1 MTQPNQQNP
10 TRQRTVLLATDL
22 KNSVL
27 AEIDAGNPNRIAY
40 SPYGQQSAQV
50 EVMTWLGFN
59 GELNEVNPE
68 WYLLGN
74 GYRAYNPRLMRFH
87 SPDSFSPFDKGGENA
102 YAYCGGEPVMNS
114 DPSGHYFGFF
124 SWGLGKL
131 SGGLRAVVSKASTF
145 ATSAVS
151 NTASTISRS
160 ASQVADVLGS
170 SKKALSNALL
180 GAEPF
185 PGPPPRRFVQTP
197 PAHRVVNQ
205 PNPYR
210 GPNSVRAQQTPFVSR
225 TGSGP
230 RITGTTGPTTSVTAL
245 RKGS

>member
-1 MTQPNQQNP
+1 MPQPNQQNS
-10 TRQRTVLLATDL
+10 TRQRTVLLAVDF

-27 AEIDAGNPNRIAY
+27 AEIDAVNPNRIAY
-40 SPYGQQSAQV
+40 SLYGQQSSQH
-50 EVMTWLGFN
+50 EVITGLGFN
-59 GELNEVNPE
+59 GELREAKLE

-87 SPDSFSPFDKGGENA
+87 SPDSLSPYGKGGKNA
-102 YAYCGGEPVMNS
+102 YGFCGGEPVMNS

-124 SWGLGKL
+124 SRGLGKL
-131 SGGLRAVVSKASTF
+131 LGGLRAGANKASTF
-145 ATSAVS
+145 ATNAFS

-160 ASQVADVLGS
+160 ASQVADILGS

-185 PGPPPRRFVQTP
+185 PGPPPPRFVQTQSKNYVI
-197 PAHRVVNQ
+197 ANK
-205 PNPYR
+205 NPYK
-210 GPNSVRAQQTPFVSR
+210 GPNSVRAQQLPFISK

-230 RITGTTGPTTSVTAL
+230 RITGTTGPRNRVTEL
-245 RKGS
+245 RRGS